1 MIGRMRLCRLAF
13 ACIFAGTSVPASAR
27 HERTPVC
34 FHQVHDAMGT
44 VFSIDLYAADAA
56 SAAQLADKIATRDH
70 RSPCDDESIHI
81 FVGDCRDEG

>member
-1 MIGRMRLCRLAF
+1 
-13 ACIFAGTSVPASAR
+13 
-27 HERTPVC
+27 
-34 FHQVHDAMGT
+34 MGT